1 MENKSN
7 LYDLVIIG
15 NYTKDT
21 IVSNSGIRYVDGGGF
36 YYGAFAAVMLGLKVA
51 AVTRLAKQDFHVV
64 NNLKGLGVDV
74 FATAT
79 PMSTHIRLE
88 YPNSNV
94 DERILYVTKTAGAFT
109 SDQLKG
115 LKAKAFIFNPS
126 IRCEVNLEVIK
137 EVKKRATILVADV
150 QGFVRTIA
158 PDGKLVYKEWTEKSP
173 VLSQIDALKTDA
185 VEAEMLTGERDI
197 KTAARKLADLGPK
210 EVVLTHRHGVLV
222 YADGKFHEA
231 AFFPKKLVGR
241 SGRGDTCIASY
252 VGKRL
257 TASSAEATIWAAAV
271 TSLKMESEGPI
282 CRTIGEVEELIR
294 QKYKA

>member
-1 MENKSN
+1 MVNKSN
-7 LYDLVIIG
+7 FYDLAIIG

-21 IVSNSGIRYVDGGGF
+21 IVSTSGTRYFDGGGF
-36 YYGAFAAVMLGLKVA
+36 YYGAFAAAMLGLKIV

-64 NNLKGLGVDV
+64 NNLKQRGVDV
-74 FATAT
+74 FVTAT
-79 PMSTHIRLE
+79 PSSTHIRLE

-94 DERILYVTKTAGAFT
+94 DERILYVTNTAGAFT

-115 LKAKAFIFNPS
+115 LEAKAFLFSPS
-126 IRCEVNLEVIK
+126 IKSEVNLEVIT
-137 EVKKRATILVADV
+137 EARKKDTLLVADV
-150 QGFVRTIA
+150 QGFVRATA
-158 PDGKLVYKEWTEKSP
+158 PDGKLIYEEWLEKSP
-173 VLSQIDALKTDA
+173 VLSQLDILKTDA
-185 VEAEMLTGERDI
+185 VEAEMLTGESDI

-222 YADGKFHEA
+222 CADGKFHEA
-231 AFFPKKLVGR
+231 AFFPKELVGR

-257 TASSAEATIWAAAV
+257 TASPAEATIWAAAV

-282 CRTIGEVEELIR
+282 RREIDEVEALIR
-294 QKYKA
+294 SKYNG